1 MVVHRKR
8 YRAGR
13 SAGVWGLLAAGL
25 AVACL
30 MATGLAAAEK
40 SAAADLVALAPEG
53 SWGVLVLDV
62 PRIMALSP
70 VQTMKQQGAELPPE
84 LDKIE
89 AAAFFLLPME
99 PPLDDYDAP
108 LWCGIVK
115 LAPGGADLIKGRFA
129 DMVEFE
135 VDGVTAYEG
144 GDAMFALVDDSTLVL
159 GGDEDALTSAIRA
172 CRRGDATDAEPELL
186 QGLDPSAADAVY
198 GSVMLP
204 ASVEELLGAVDLED
218 APQWALGIK
227 GGALAV
233 AMGEVFKI
241 RGVVWLASA
250 DDAEQMVRE
259 AQEGIEKAK
268 AELNEQIRAEPM
280 LALVMQPLFAI
291 LDKLQFSAEGAEFRA
306 GIELSQ
312 GEFTSVWGIVAM
324 PLMFMRGHAEF
335 EPDVGATGDKA
346 NLHNIGLGI
355 AMWCVDHDDEYPPN
369 LEVLVQHG
377 YLDGEGVFLDPGDW
391 EPVERGEQGY
401 AYSYDY
407 AGPIPIDA
415 PSGLI
420 MCCTRKGVYEEG
432 RHVLYVDQVVDWVT
446 EEELHRPAGARGMSL
461 AECYQWMVD
470 NWEGELSDDDDA
482 RLRKF
487 YEIED

>member
-30 MATGLAAAEK
+30 MATGLAAAER

-84 LDKIE
+84 FDKIE

-99 PPLDDYDAP
+99 PPLGDYDAP

-115 LAPGGADLIKGRFA
+115 LAPGGAHLIKARFA
-129 DMVEFE
+129 DMVELQ
-135 VDGVTAYEG
+135 VNGVTAYEG
-144 GDAMFALVDDSTLVL
+144 DDAMFALVDDSTLVL
-159 GGDEDALTSAIRA
+159 GGDEDALTSAIQA
-172 CRRGDATDAEPELL
+172 WRRGDATDAEPELL
-186 QGLDPSAADAVY
+186 QGLDPSAADEVY
-198 GSVMLP
+198 GSFMLP
-204 ASVEELLGAVDLED
+204 ASVEELLSEADLEG
-218 APQWALGIK
+218 APQWALGIR
-227 GGALAV
+227 GGSLALA
-233 AMGEVFKI
+233 MGKVFKI
-241 RGVVWLASA
+241 RGVLRLASA
-250 DDAEQMVRE
+250 DDAEQVLRE
-259 AQEGIEKAK
+259 AQERVEKAK
-268 AELNEQIRAEPM
+268 AELNEQIRQEPM
-280 LALVMQPLFAI
+280 SALMMQPAFAI

-306 GIELSQ
+306 GLELSE
-312 GEFTSVWGIVAM
+312 GVFTSVGIVGVS
-324 PLMFMRGHAEF
+324 LMGLARNGEF
-335 EPDVGATGDKA
+335 EHDLGATPGTD
-346 NLHNIGLGI
+346 NLHNIGIGI
-355 AMWCVDHDDEYPPN
+355 AMWCVDHDGEYPPN
-369 LEVLVQHG
+369 LEVLVQQG

-407 AGPIPIDA
+407 AAPIPKDLPA
-415 PSGLI
+415 GLI
-420 MCCTRKGVYEEG
+420 LCCTRKGVYEEG
-432 RHVLYVDQVVDWVT
+432 RHVLYVDQDVEWVT
-446 EEELHRPAGARGMSL
+446 EEELHRPGGARGMSL
-461 AECYQWMVD
+461 AECYQWIVD
-470 NWEGELSDDDDA
+470 NWEGELSDEDDA
-482 RLRKF
+482 SLRKF